1 MAGPLTTPIPAQI
14 GDMSDSHDVSFE
26 FPSIEHPAL
35 LRELLEEAKRRA
47 VPIHRVSMGGGTRML
62 TNGERDDM
70 LSQAH
75 EHGIDVYSFI
85 SSRNSFENLVD
96 KGAGEQL
103 RGEVAFHDAIEEL
116 YRCSEWGIDGVLLA
130 DLGFLDAANKLR
142 ISGDLHGLAFKTSVA
157 IAPMNATAAALYE
170 RLGATSINVS
180 GSSTIDDLGAMR
192 SRLSGSTTLDIY
204 IEISSDLSGGL
215 RYRDAAALVEAAA
228 PVHLKFGLLNA
239 PNLYPYGAH
248 LEPIALKVTREKIR
262 RAELVCE
269 ELMRAG
275 VCINGRGG

>member
-1 MAGPLTTPIPAQI
+1 MVGPRTAPIPAQI
-14 GDMSDSHDVSFE
+14 DDMRDLREVSFE

-35 LRELLEEAKRRA
+35 LQELLEEAKRRT

-62 TNGERDDM
+62 TDSERNEM

-75 EHGIDVYSFI
+75 GHGIDVYSFI
-85 SSRNSFENLVD
+85 SSRNSFETLVD
-96 KGAGEQL
+96 QGAGEQL

-116 YRCSEWGIDGVLLA
+116 HRCSEWGVDGVLLA
-130 DLGFLDAANKLR
+130 DLGLLDAANTLR
-142 ISGDLHGLAFKTSVA
+142 ASGDLCGLAFTTSVA
-157 IAPMNATAAALYE
+157 IAPMNAAAAALYE

-180 GSSTIDDLGAMR
+180 GSSTIDDLAAMR
-192 SRLSGSTTLDIY
+192 SLLSSSTTLDIY
-204 IEISSDLSGGL
+204 MEISSDLSGGL

-248 LEPIALKVTREKIR
+248 LEPIARRVTREKVR
-262 RAELVCE
+262 RAALVCE
-269 ELMRAG
+269 ALLRAG
-275 VCINGRGG
+275 LYVNEYGG